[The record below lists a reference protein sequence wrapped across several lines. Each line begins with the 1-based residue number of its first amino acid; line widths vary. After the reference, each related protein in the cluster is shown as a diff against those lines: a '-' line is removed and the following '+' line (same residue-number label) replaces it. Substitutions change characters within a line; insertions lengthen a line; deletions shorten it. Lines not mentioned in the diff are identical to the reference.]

1 MSNAHT
7 SSGHGEPS
15 DRKILYSA
23 VGWIGV
29 IVIIVLVFTIAY
41 IYTREP
47 SAEARHE
54 EERFRIRNEVR
65 GEQARRMA
73 SYAWEDR
80 QAGVVRLAVD
90 DHLFRITLEELR
102 ETNEEKLAANAE

>member
-1 MSNAHT
+1 MSNAHP

-15 DRKILYSA
+15 DRTILNSA
-23 VGWIGV
+23 IGWIGV
-29 IVIIVLVFTIAY
+29 VVTIILVFTVAY

-47 SAEARHE
+47 SVEARHE

-65 GEQARRMA
+65 GEQARRMT
-73 SYAWEDR
+73 SYGWEDR
-80 QAGVVRLAVD
+80 GAGVVRLAVD

-102 ETNEEKLAANAE
+102 ERNEEKLAGNAE